1 MCGIAGLFYRD
12 RAKPVDDALL
22 GRMNDLMHHRG
33 PDDAGFFVGPGAGLA
48 HRRLS
53 IIDIAGG
60 HQPMH
65 DDARRRTIIYNG
77 EIYNFREV
85 RRNLEARGIAFSTHC
100 DTEVLL
106 KAAEFESFDWME
118 QLNGMFAFA
127 LWDADAGRLLLG
139 RDRMGVKPLYYALVE
154 GELIFASEIKPILL
168 HPKMRRRVAVERIP
182 EYLAFRTL
190 GGTDTLFD
198 GIQQVPAGHVLTIS
212 QADFC
217 PKLIPFWREGEGKGI
232 ADYVDPTLSSIDQ
245 LEVLLKRAVSYRL
258 ISEVP
263 VGSFNSGG
271 VDSSLNSSIMRSL
284 TDGEMH
290 TFSVGFKE
298 PDYDESAYAR
308 LVAKQL
314 GTSHHTL
321 VIDEREYLDHLDET
335 LWHLEEPVNHAHSVQ
350 LLLLSRLAKKHVTVA
365 LTGEGAD
372 EVFGG
377 YPRLQIP
384 LLVNSMQRVPRFVA
398 RGVLELARATRA
410 RKAVKL
416 FENAGDVRRSV
427 IEGARYVPS
436 RALTQLFSQ
445 EVRYPQREAA
455 YERALSR
462 RHDLVGQL
470 LYFDQRTYLPGLLTR
485 LDKTS
490 MASGLECRVPFLDVN
505 VVEWSRHLASREKI
519 RLGGTTKH
527 VVKKVAERWLPA
539 EIVHRRKVGFGTP
552 VGRWFRNR
560 QGMGALLDLL
570 SDETFRQRG
579 YMQPGVVERMVREH
593 VSATEDH
600 QEALW
605 GLVNLELWC
614 RKFID
619 ADPNASVSI
628 AKTGRREHEGRSSA
642 NMLATPQGS
651 VLARM
656 GRA

>member
-12 RAKPVDDALL
+12 GAKPVDTALL
-22 GRMNDLMHHRG
+22 GRMNDVMHHRG
-33 PDDAGFFVGPGAGLA
+33 PDDAGLFVGPGVGLA

-65 DDARRRTIIYNG
+65 DDSRRRTIVYNG

-85 RRNLEARGIAFSTHC
+85 RQTLEARGVPFTTSS

-106 KAAEFESFDWME
+106 KAAEFQSVDWVE

-127 LWDADAGRLLLG
+127 LWDASARALLLG
-139 RDRMGVKPLYYALVE
+139 RDRMGVKPLYYALAD

-182 EYLAFRTL
+182 EYIAFRTL
-190 GGTDTLFD
+190 GGTDTLFE

-212 QADFC
+212 QADFS
-217 PKLIPFWREGEGKGI
+217 PKLIPYWREGQGKTIG
-232 ADYVDPTLSSIDQ
+232 DYVDPTLSSIDQ
-245 LEVLLKRAVSYRL
+245 LDALLKRAVNYRL
-258 ISEVP
+258 ISDVP

-298 PDYDESAYAR
+298 PDYDESRYAR
-308 LVAKQL
+308 MVATRL

-321 VIDEREYLDHLDET
+321 VIDEREYLDHLEET

-350 LLLLSRLAKKHVTVA
+350 LLLLSRLAKQHVTVA

-384 LLVNSMQRVPRFVA
+384 LMVSAMQRVPRFVSS
-398 RGVLELARATRA
+398 GVLELARAARA

-416 FENAGDVRRSV
+416 LENAGDVKRSI
-427 IEGARYVPS
+427 IEGARYVP
-436 RALTQLFSQ
+436 RHELTQLFSKT
-445 EVRYPQREAA
+445 VTYPRREAA

-462 RHDLVGQL
+462 QQDLVGRV

-505 VVEWSRHLASREKI
+505 VVEWSRHLSPRQKI
-519 RLGGTTKH
+519 RLGATTKY

-552 VGRWFRNR
+552 IGRWFRNR
-560 QGMGALLDLL
+560 QGLGSLLDVLT
-570 SDETFRQRG
+570 DQTFRQRG

-593 VSATEDH
+593 VNGTDDH
-600 QEALW
+600 HEALW

-619 ADPNASVSI
+619 SDPNVSVDGI
-628 AKTGRREHEGRSSA
+628 ARTGRREHEGRASA
-642 NMLATPQGS
+642 DVLPTAQGS
-651 VLARM
+651 AIAGM
-656 GRA
+656 